1 MIISANGI
9 NLIKEYERYFPE
21 AYRCPKGIW
30 TIGWGSTRYSD
41 GSPVRQGDKITTDHA
56 ERLLHEHLF
65 LLESEVS
72 SVLKVPVSQG
82 QFDALVSFAYNCG
95 MGALKGSTLLK
106 TINDNKNID
115 ISMFV
120 RWSKIKTPDGSKTL
134 PGLVR
139 RRLSEH
145 HLFTTGELKFEFT

>member
-1 MIISANGI
+1 M
-9 NLIKEYERYFPE
+9 
-21 AYRCPKGIW
+21 
-30 TIGWGSTRYSD
+30 
-41 GSPVRQGDKITTDHA
+41 
-56 ERLLHEHLF
+56 
-65 LLESEVS
+65 S

-145 HLFTTGELKFEFT
+145 HLFTTGELKFKFT

>member
-21 AYRCPKGIW
+21 AYRCPKGVW

-72 SVLKVPVSQG
+72 SVLKVPVSQC

-106 TINDNKNID
+106 TINSEGEVD

-120 RWSKIKTPDGSKTL
+120 RWSKIKTNEGTKTL
-134 PGLVR
+134 KGLVKR
-139 RRLSEH
+139 RISEF
-145 HLFTTGELKFEFT
+145 HLFTTGELEFNFD